1 MSAIDWTI
9 IALYMLWIVVDGIRL
24 SKNTDKLEGYLLA
37 SKSLPWW
44 AVGLSV
50 MATQLSA
57 ITMVSSTGQGYADGM
72 GLLQQY
78 YALPIAMII
87 ISVTFV
93 PFFRRANIYTA
104 YEFLERRFDAK
115 TRSFTALLFLIS
127 RGMSTGVVISAP
139 AVVLSVMIGA
149 DISTICLLLA
159 VPTAIYTMYGGVQAV
174 AWTDVK
180 QMYLIVGG
188 LLAATVALILGLPDT
203 VSIGE
208 AMHIAGTAGRLEAF
222 NFSTDPT
229 IRFTFWTG
237 TIGAL
242 FLFLSYFGTDQS
254 QVQRYL
260 TAKSDQEARTS
271 LYMSAYWKIPLQA
284 LVMIIGVLM
293 FVFYLF
299 TPPPM
304 LFNNVHDKRV
314 RESARAG
321 DYLALEQKFEAAV
334 AGRRAA
340 AQQLADGE
348 RGNSGVNLAPV
359 KSAFMAA
366 EQTVKDVRG
375 EAVAL
380 VKDVTGDSTYNDVNY
395 VFPTYIVTQL
405 PVGLVGLLMAA
416 IFAAAMS
423 TIAGELSALSTST
436 VIDFYRRWVR
446 DDGDET
452 HLLWVSKVAMLF
464 WAVFASVVAIWAAE
478 LGSLIEV
485 VNRFGSFFY
494 GSILGV
500 FLLAIGWKRA
510 NSTGA
515 FVALIVGMSV
525 VGLVAAYTKIA
536 FLWHNLIGAVVVF
549 VVGMIVSE
557 LTRGGDQGSGNR
569 DQGTG
574 IRDQGPGIR
583 DQGAGSTEQR

>member
-9 IALYMLWIVVDGIRL
+9 IGAYLVWIVWDGIRL
-24 SKNTDKLEGYLLA
+24 SKNTEKLEGYFLA
-37 SKSLPWW
+37 NKSLPWW

-93 PFFRRANIYTA
+93 PFFRHANIYTA
-104 YEFLERRFDAK
+104 YEYLERRFDAK
-115 TRSFTALLFLIS
+115 TRSFTALLFLFS

-149 DISTICLLLA
+149 DVSTICVLLA

-188 LLAATVALILGLPDT
+188 LIAAAVALIVGLPST
-203 VSIGE
+203 ISIGD
-208 AMHIAGTAGRLEAF
+208 AMHIAGTAGKLQVF
-222 NFSTDPT
+222 NFSTDPSV
-229 IRFTFWTG
+229 RFTFWTG

-260 TAKSDQEARTS
+260 TAKSVDEARTS
-271 LYMSAYWKIPLQA
+271 LFMSAYWKIPLQA

-304 LFNNVHDKRV
+304 LFNNVHEKRV
-314 RESARAG
+314 RESARAAEYG
-321 DYLALEQKFEAAV
+321 ALEQKFQAAV
-334 AGRRAA
+334 IGRRDA
-340 AQQLADGE
+340 AQQLADAQRNGDPE
-348 RGNSGVNLAPV
+348 LAARKTAFTASDQEV
-359 KSAFMAA
+359 KG
-366 EQTVKDVRG
+366 VRG

-380 VKDVTGDSTYNDVNY
+380 VKEVSGDSSYNDVNY
-395 VFPTYIVTQL
+395 VFPRYIVTQL
-405 PVGLVGLLMAA
+405 PVGLIGLLMAA

-446 DDGDET
+446 DDGDEK
-452 HLLWVSKVAMLF
+452 HLLLVSKFAMLF
-464 WAVFASVVAIWAAE
+464 WALFASVVAIYAVE

-500 FLLAIGWKRA
+500 FLLAIGWSRA
-510 NSTGA
+510 NPTGA
-515 FVALIVGMSV
+515 FVGLISGMSV
-525 VGLVAAYTKIA
+525 VGYVAINTNIA

-549 VVGMIVSE
+549 GVGMIVSE
-557 LTRGGDQGSGNR
+557 LTRSGNR
-569 DQGTG
+569 EPGTG
-574 IRDQGPGIR
+574 NR
-583 DQGAGSTEQR
+583 

>member
-9 IALYMLWIVVDGIRL
+9 IGVYLIWIVWDGIRL
-24 SKNTDKLEGYLLA
+24 SKDTGKLEGYFLA

-93 PFFRRANIYTA
+93 PFFRHANIYTA
-104 YEFLERRFDAK
+104 YEYLEGRFDAK
-115 TRSFTALLFLIS
+115 TRSFTALLFLLS

-139 AVVLSVMIGA
+139 AVVLSVMVGA
-149 DISTICLLLA
+149 DISTICILLA

-188 LLAATVALILGLPDT
+188 LLAASVALILGLPDG
-203 VSIGE
+203 VSVNE
-208 AMHIAGTAGRLEAF
+208 ALHVAGTAGRLQAF
-222 NFSTDPT
+222 NFSTDPSV
-229 IRFTFWTG
+229 RFTFWTG

-260 TAKSDQEARTS
+260 TAKSVAEARTS
-271 LYMSAYWKIPLQA
+271 LFMSAYWKIPLQA

-304 LFNNVHDKRV
+304 LFN
-314 RESARAG
+314 
-321 DYLALEQKFEAAV
+321 
-334 AGRRAA
+334 
-340 AQQLADGE
+340 
-348 RGNSGVNLAPV
+348 GV
-359 KSAFMAA
+359 
-366 EQTVKDVRG
+366 D
-375 EAVAL
+375 
-380 VKDVTGDSTYNDVNY
+380 TYNDVNY

-436 VIDFYRRWVR
+436 VMDFYKRWVR
-446 DDGDET
+446 DDGDEA
-452 HLLWVSKVAMLF
+452 HLLRVSKVAMLF
-464 WAVFASVVAIWAAE
+464 WAVFASLVAIWAAE

-515 FVALIVGMSV
+515 FVALIAGMSV
-525 VGLVAAYTKIA
+525 VAYVALYTNIA

-549 VVGMIVSE
+549 GVGMIVSE
-557 LTRGGDQGSGNR
+557 LTRSGNR
-569 DQGTG
+569 ETGTG
-574 IRDQGPGIR
+574 SR
-583 DQGAGSTEQR
+583 

>member
-1 MSAIDWTI
+1 MMSGIDWAI
-9 IALYMLWIVVDGIRL
+9 IAIYLVWIVWDGIRL
-24 SKNTDKLEGYLLA
+24 TKNSSEIEGYFLA
-37 SKSLPWW
+37 SRSLPWW

-57 ITMVSSTGQGYADGM
+57 ITMIGTTGQGYAVGM

-87 ISVTFV
+87 IAVTFV
-93 PFFRRANIYTA
+93 PFFHNARIFTA
-104 YEFLERRFDAK
+104 YEYLEKRFDAK
-115 TRSFTALLFLIS
+115 TRSMTALLFLFS
-127 RGMSTGVVISAP
+127 RGMACGAVVSAP

-149 DISTICLLLA
+149 DITTICLLMAL
-159 VPTAIYTMYGGVQAV
+159 PTAVYTMFGGVQAV

-180 QMYLIVGG
+180 QMYLIVFG
-188 LLAATVALILGLPDT
+188 LVAAAIALVIGLPDN
-203 VSIGE
+203 VGVGE
-208 AMHIAGTAGRLEAF
+208 ALSLAGTTGRLQVF

-229 IRFTFWTG
+229 IRYTFWTG

-260 TAKSDQEARTS
+260 TARSIDEARTS
-271 LYMSAYWKIPLQA
+271 LFMSAYWKIPLQA
-284 LVMIIGVLM
+284 LVMIIGVFM
-293 FVFYLF
+293 FLFYLF

-304 LFNNVHDKRV
+304 LFNPAHDQRV
-314 RESARAG
+314 RESARAVE
-321 DYLALEQKFEAAV
+321 YLGLEQKFGAAI
-334 AGRRAA
+334 AARKAAAEQYAA
-340 AQQLADGE
+340 AQ
-348 RGNSGVNLAPV
+348 RSGDAGGRAA
-359 KSAFMAA
+359 STAAFAA
-366 EQTVKDVRG
+366 EEQRVKAVRG
-375 EAVAL
+375 EAIAL
-380 VKDVTGDSTYNDVNY
+380 VKQVSGDSSYDDINY
-395 VFPTYIVTQL
+395 VFPTFIVTQL

-436 VIDFYRRWVR
+436 VIDFYRRWIR
-446 DDGDET
+446 DDGDQA
-452 HLLWVSKVAMLF
+452 HLLRVSKMATLF
-464 WAVFASVVAIWAAE
+464 WAVFASIVAIWAAE

-510 NSTGA
+510 NGTGA
-515 FVALIVGMSV
+515 FVALFAGMGV
-525 VGLVAAYTKIA
+525 VAYVTINTKIA

-557 LTRGGDQGSGNR
+557 FTRPRKVAANL
-569 DQGTG
+569 
-574 IRDQGPGIR
+574 
-583 DQGAGSTEQR
+583 

>member
-9 IALYMLWIVVDGIRL
+9 IGLYLVWIVWDGIRL
-24 SKNTDKLEGYLLA
+24 SRDTGKLEGYFLA

-87 ISVTFV
+87 IAVTFV
-93 PFFRRANIYTA
+93 PFFRNANVYTA
-104 YEFLERRFDAK
+104 YEYLERRFDAK
-115 TRSFTALLFLIS
+115 TRAFTALLFLFS
-127 RGMSTGVVISAP
+127 RGMGTGVVISAP
-139 AVVLSVMIGA
+139 AVVLSVLMGVDVA
-149 DISTICLLLA
+149 TLCLLLA

-180 QMYLIVGG
+180 QMYLIVFG
-188 LLAATVALILGLPDT
+188 LVAACVVLILGLPDT
-203 VSIGE
+203 VSMHE
-208 AMHIAGTAGRLEAF
+208 ALKVAGTAGKLQVF
-222 NFSTDPT
+222 NFSTDPSV
-229 IRFTFWTG
+229 RFTFWTG
-237 TIGAL
+237 TLGAV

-260 TAKSDQEARTS
+260 TAKSVDQARTS
-271 LYMSAYWKIPLQA
+271 LFMSAYWKIPLQA

-304 LFNNVHDKRV
+304 LFNRVHDERV
-314 RESARAG
+314 RDSTRAG
-321 DYLALEQKFEAAV
+321 EYLALEQRYNEAV
-334 AGRRAA
+334 DERRIA
-340 AQQLADGE
+340 AQQLADAE
-348 RGNSGVNLAPV
+348 
-359 KSAFMAA
+359 SARDAA
-366 EQTVKDVRG
+366 IEARRAAFRSQEQRVKDARA
-375 EAVAL
+375 EAIAL
-380 VKDVTGDSTYNDVNY
+380 VKQVSGDNSYNDINY
-395 VFPTYIVTQL
+395 VFPTYIVTQM
-405 PVGLVGLLMAA
+405 PVGLIGLLMAA

-423 TIAGELSALSTST
+423 SIAGELSALSTAT
-436 VIDFYRRWVR
+436 VMDFYKRWVR
-446 DDGDET
+446 DDGDER
-452 HLLWVSKVAMLF
+452 HLLMVAKFAMLF
-464 WAVFASVVAIWAAE
+464 WALFASVVAIYAVE

-500 FLLAIGWKRA
+500 FLLAIGWPRA
-510 NSTGA
+510 NGTGA
-515 FVALIVGMSV
+515 FIALIAGMSV
-525 VGLVAAYTKIA
+525 VGYVTVNTSIA

-549 VVGMIVSE
+549 GVGMIVSE
-557 LTRGGDQGSGNR
+557 LTGPKRKPT
-569 DQGTG
+569 GTS
-574 IRDQGPGIR
+574 DNPM
-583 DQGAGSTEQR
+583 

>member
-9 IALYMLWIVVDGIRL
+9 IGLYLVWIVWDGIRL
-24 SKNTDKLEGYLLA
+24 SKNTEKLEGYFLA
-37 SKSLPWW
+37 NKSLPWW

-93 PFFRRANIYTA
+93 PFFRHANIYTA
-104 YEFLERRFDAK
+104 YEYLERRFDAK
-115 TRSFTALLFLIS
+115 TRSFTALLFLFS

-149 DISTICLLLA
+149 DVSTICVLLA

-188 LLAATVALILGLPDT
+188 LLAAAVALIVGLPST
-203 VSIGE
+203 ISIGD
-208 AMHIAGTAGRLEAF
+208 ALHIAGTAGRLQAF
-222 NFSTDPT
+222 NFSTDPSV
-229 IRFTFWTG
+229 RFTFWTG

-260 TAKSDQEARTS
+260 TAKSVDEARTS
-271 LYMSAYWKIPLQA
+271 LFMSAYWKIPLQA

-304 LFNNVHDKRV
+304 LFNNVHEQRV
-314 RESARAG
+314 RESARAAEYG
-321 DYLALEQKFEAAV
+321 ALEQKFQAAV
-334 AGRRAA
+334 TGRRDA
-340 AQQLADGE
+340 AQQLADAQ
-348 RGNSGVNLAPV
+348 RSGDPGLATR
-359 KSAFMAA
+359 KSAFTAS
-366 EQTVKDVRG
+366 EQAVKGVRA

-380 VKDVTGDSTYNDVNY
+380 VKDVSGDSSYNDVNY
-395 VFPTYIVTQL
+395 VFPRYIVTQL

-423 TIAGELSALSTST
+423 TISGELSALSTST

-446 DDGDET
+446 DDGDEK
-452 HLLWVSKVAMLF
+452 HLLWVSKLSMLF
-464 WAVFASVVAIWAAE
+464 WAVFASIVAIWAAE

-515 FVALIVGMSV
+515 FVALIAGMSA
-525 VGLVAAYTKIA
+525 VGYVAAYTNIA

-549 VVGMIVSE
+549 GVGMIVSE
-557 LTRGGDQGSGNR
+557 ITRGSGNR
-569 DQGTG
+569 EQGTG
-574 IRDQGPGIR
+574 IRGQG
-583 DQGAGSTEQR
+583 

>member
-1 MSAIDWTI
+1 MSAIDWSI
-9 IALYMLWIVVDGIRL
+9 IGLYLAWIVWDGIRM
-24 SKNTDKLEGYLLA
+24 SRDTGKIEGYFLA

-57 ITMVSSTGQGYADGM
+57 ITMTSSTGQGYADGI

-93 PFFRRANIYTA
+93 PFFRNANIYTA
-104 YEFLERRFDAK
+104 YEYLERRFDARV
-115 TRSFTALLFLIS
+115 RSMTALLFLFS

-139 AVVLSVMIGA
+139 AVVLSVLIGA
-149 DISTICLLLA
+149 DISTICVLLA

-180 QMYLIVGG
+180 QMYLIVFG
-188 LLAATVALILGLPDT
+188 LVAATVTLVTGLPDAISVNDALT
-203 VSIGE
+203 L
-208 AMHIAGTAGRLEAF
+208 AGTAGKLQAF
-222 NFSTDPT
+222 NFSTDPSV
-229 IRFTFWTG
+229 RFTFWTG
-237 TIGAL
+237 TLGAL

-260 TAKSDQEARTS
+260 TAKSDAEAQTS
-271 LYMSAYWKIPLQA
+271 LFMSAYWKIPLQA
-284 LVMIIGVLM
+284 LVMVIGVLM

-304 LFNNVHDKRV
+304 LFNSVHEQRV
-314 RESARAG
+314 RASARAG
-321 DYLALEQKFEAAV
+321 EYAGLEQRFSVAV
-334 AGRRAA
+334 DARSAA
-340 AQQLADGE
+340 AQQLAQAE
-348 RGNSGVNLAPV
+348 RAGDSTAIAAQQAAFRDSEAQVKGVR
-359 KSAFMAA
+359 
-366 EQTVKDVRG
+366 T
-375 EAVAL
+375 EAIAL
-380 VKDVTGDSTYNDVNY
+380 VKDVTGDRSYNDVNY
-395 VFPTYIVTQL
+395 VFPTYIVTQM
-405 PVGLVGLLMAA
+405 PVGLIGLLMAA

-423 TIAGELSALSTST
+423 SIAGELSALSTST
-436 VIDFYRRWVR
+436 VMDFYRRWVR
-446 DDGDET
+446 SDADDA
-452 HLLWVSKVAMLF
+452 HLLRVSRFAMLF
-464 WAVFASVVAIWAAE
+464 WALFASIVAIWAAE

-500 FLLAIGWKRA
+500 FLLAIGWSRA
-510 NSTGA
+510 NAIGA
-515 FVALIVGMSV
+515 LVGLVAGMSV
-525 VGLVAAYTKIA
+525 VAYFTLYTNVA

-557 LTRGGDQGSGNR
+557 V
-569 DQGTG
+569 TG
-574 IRDQGPGIR
+574 PRK
-583 DQGAGSTEQR
+583 A

>member
-1 MSAIDWTI
+1 MSAIDWGI
-9 IALYMLWIVVDGIRL
+9 IAVYLVWIVWDGIRL
-24 SKNTDKLEGYLLA
+24 SRDTGKLEGYFLA

-57 ITMVSSTGQGYADGM
+57 ITMTSSTGQGYADGM

-87 ISVTFV
+87 IAVTFV
-93 PFFRRANIYTA
+93 PFFRQANVYTA
-104 YEFLERRFDAK
+104 YEYLERRFDAK
-115 TRSFTALLFLIS
+115 VRSFTALLFLIS

-149 DISTICLLLA
+149 DVSTICLLLA

-188 LLAATVALILGLPDT
+188 LLAAFITLIVGLPNT
-203 VSIGE
+203 VSINE
-208 AMHIAGTAGRLEAF
+208 ALHIAGTAGKLQAF
-222 NFSTDPT
+222 NFSTDPSV
-229 IRFTFWTG
+229 RFTFWTG
-237 TIGAL
+237 TLGAL

-260 TAKSDQEARTS
+260 TAKSDDEARTS

-284 LVMIIGVLM
+284 LVMIIGVFM

-304 LFNNVHDKRV
+304 LFNREHDERV
-314 RESARAG
+314 RSSARAG
-321 DYLALEQKFEAAV
+321 EYAAIEQRFTEAV
-334 AGRRAA
+334 AERRAA
-340 AQQLADGE
+340 AERLADAESSGDAASIASE
-348 RGNSGVNLAPV
+348 R
-359 KSAFMAA
+359 SAFLAGEHRVKETRAA
-366 EQTVKDVRG
+366 
-375 EAVAL
+375 AIAL
-380 VKDVTGDSTYNDVNY
+380 VKEVSGDASYNDVNY
-395 VFPTYIVTQL
+395 VFPMYIVTQM
-405 PVGLVGLLMAA
+405 PTGLIGLLMAA

-436 VIDFYRRWVR
+436 VLDFYKRWVR
-446 DDGDET
+446 DDGNEQ
-452 HLLWVSKVAMLF
+452 HLLMVSKVAMLG
-464 WAVFASVVAIWAAE
+464 WALFASFVAIWAAE

-500 FLLAIGWKRA
+500 FLLAIGWSRA

-515 FVALIVGMSV
+515 FAGLIAGMSV
-525 VGLVAAYTKIA
+525 VAWVTLNTSVA
-536 FLWHNLIGAVVVF
+536 FLWHNLIGAVVV
-549 VVGMIVSE
+549 VGVGVIVSE
-557 LTRGGDQGSGNR
+557 LTGREP
-569 DQGTG
+569 GT
-574 IRDQGPGIR
+574 RN
-583 DQGAGSTEQR
+583 

>member
-1 MSAIDWTI
+1 MSAIDWAI
-9 IALYMLWIVVDGIRL
+9 IAVYLIWIVWDGIRL
-24 SKNTDKLEGYLLA
+24 SRDTGKLEGYFLA
-37 SKSLPWW
+37 SRSLPWW

-57 ITMVSSTGQGYADGM
+57 ITMVSSTGQGYADGI

-87 ISVTFV
+87 IALTFV
-93 PFFRRANIYTA
+93 PFFRNANVYTA
-104 YEFLERRFDAK
+104 YEYLERRFDAK
-115 TRSFTALLFLIS
+115 TRAFTAFLFLIS

-139 AVVLSVMIGA
+139 AVVLSVMMGVDVA
-149 DISTICLLLA
+149 LLCVLLA
-159 VPTAIYTMYGGVQAV
+159 VPTAVYTMYGGVQAV

-180 QMYLIVGG
+180 QMYLIVFG
-188 LLAATVALILGLPDT
+188 LVAACVTLIAGLPA
-203 VSIGE
+203 SISVND
-208 AMHIAGTAGRLEAF
+208 ALDIAGTAGRLQAF
-222 NFSTDPT
+222 NFSTDPSV
-229 IRFTFWTG
+229 RFTFWTG
-237 TIGAL
+237 TLGAL

-260 TAKSDQEARTS
+260 TAKSVDEARTS
-271 LYMSAYWKIPLQA
+271 LFMSAYWKIPLQG

-304 LFNNVHDKRV
+304 LFNRVHDERV

-321 DYLALEQKFEAAV
+321 EYAELEQRFGAAI
-334 AGRRAA
+334 AERSAA
-340 AQQLADGE
+340 AQQLAVAERAGE
-348 RGNSGVNLAPV
+348 A
-359 KSAFMAA
+359 SAIASQKAA
-366 EQTVKDVRG
+366 FLGTEQRVKDVRA

-380 VKDVTGDSTYNDVNY
+380 VKMVTGDDTYNDINY
-395 VFPTYIVTQL
+395 VFPTYIVTQM
-405 PVGLVGLLMAA
+405 PIGLIGLLMAA

-423 TIAGELSALSTST
+423 TIAGELAALSTST
-436 VIDFYRRWVR
+436 VMDFYRRWVR
-446 DDGDET
+446 DDGDEA
-452 HLLWVSKVAMLF
+452 HLLRVSKFAMLF
-464 WAVFASVVAIWAAE
+464 WAFFASVVAIWAVE

-500 FLLAIGWKRA
+500 FLLAIGWPRA
-510 NSTGA
+510 TGTGA
-515 FVALIVGMSV
+515 FVALIAGMSV
-525 VGLVAAYTKIA
+525 VGYVALYTSVA

-557 LTRGGDQGSGNR
+557 F
-569 DQGTG
+569 TG
-574 IRDQGPGIR
+574 RRRPG
-583 DQGAGSTEQR
+583 

>member
-9 IALYMLWIVVDGIRL
+9 IGLYLAWIVWDGIRM
-24 SKNTDKLEGYLLA
+24 SRDTGKIEGYFLA

-57 ITMVSSTGQGYADGM
+57 ITMTSSTGQGYADGI

-93 PFFRRANIYTA
+93 PFFRNANIYTA
-104 YEFLERRFDAK
+104 YEYLERRFDARV
-115 TRSFTALLFLIS
+115 RSMTALLFLFS
-127 RGMSTGVVISAP
+127 RGMGTGVVISAP
-139 AVVLSVMIGA
+139 AVVLSVLIGA
-149 DISTICLLLA
+149 DISTICVLLA

-180 QMYLIVGG
+180 QMYLIVFG
-188 LLAATVALILGLPDT
+188 LVAATVTLVTGLPD
-203 VSIGE
+203 SISVTD
-208 AMHIAGTAGRLEAF
+208 ALTLAGTAGKLQAF
-222 NFSTDPT
+222 NFSTDPSV
-229 IRFTFWTG
+229 RFTFWTG
-237 TIGAL
+237 TLGAL

-260 TAKSDQEARTS
+260 TAKSDAEAQTS
-271 LYMSAYWKIPLQA
+271 LFMSAYWKIPLQA

-304 LFNNVHDKRV
+304 LFNSVHEQRV
-314 RESARAG
+314 RASARAG
-321 DYLALEQKFEAAV
+321 EYAGLEQRFTAAV
-334 AGRRAA
+334 DARSAA
-340 AQQLADGE
+340 AQQLAQAE
-348 RGNSGVNLAPV
+348 RLGDSTAIAAQQAAFRDSEALVKGVR
-359 KSAFMAA
+359 
-366 EQTVKDVRG
+366 T

-380 VKDVTGDSTYNDVNY
+380 VKDVTGDRSYNDVNY
-395 VFPTYIVTQL
+395 VFPTYIVTQM
-405 PVGLVGLLMAA
+405 PVGLIGLLMAA

-423 TIAGELSALSTST
+423 SIAGELSALATST
-436 VIDFYRRWVR
+436 VMDFYRRWVR
-446 DDGDET
+446 SDADDA
-452 HLLWVSKVAMLF
+452 HLLRVSRFAMLF
-464 WAVFASVVAIWAAE
+464 WALFASVVAIWAAE

-500 FLLAIGWKRA
+500 FLLAIGWSRA
-510 NSTGA
+510 NAIGA
-515 FVALIVGMSV
+515 LVGLVAGMSV
-525 VGLVAAYTKIA
+525 VAYFTLYTNVA

-557 LTRGGDQGSGNR
+557 V
-569 DQGTG
+569 TG
-574 IRDQGPGIR
+574 PRK
-583 DQGAGSTEQR
+583 A

>member
-1 MSAIDWTI
+1 MSAIDWAI
-9 IALYMLWIVVDGIRL
+9 IAVYLIWIVWDGIRM
-24 SKNTDKLEGYLLA
+24 SHNTDKLDGYLLA

-115 TRSFTALLFLIS
+115 TRSFTALLFLLS

-149 DISTICLLLA
+149 DISTICVLLA

-188 LLAATVALILGLPDT
+188 LLAAAVALILGLPDT
-203 VSIGE
+203 VSVGE
-208 AMHIAGTAGRLEAF
+208 ALHIAGTAGRLQAF

-229 IRFTFWTG
+229 VRFTFWTG

-321 DYLALEQKFEAAV
+321 EYLALEQRFQAAV
-334 AGRRAA
+334 TDRRAA

-348 RGNSGVNLAPV
+348 RSNSAADLQPI
-359 KSAFMAA
+359 KSAFTAA
-366 EQTVKDVRG
+366 EQTVKDIRG

-464 WAVFASVVAIWAAE
+464 WAVFASIVAIWAAE

-525 VGLVAAYTKIA
+525 VGYVAAYTQIA

-549 VVGMIVSE
+549 GVGMIVSE
-557 LTRGGDQGSGNR
+557 LTGGRDQGSGIGDQGSG
-569 DQGTG
+569 
-574 IRDQGPGIR
+574 IRDQG
-583 DQGAGSTEQR
+583 